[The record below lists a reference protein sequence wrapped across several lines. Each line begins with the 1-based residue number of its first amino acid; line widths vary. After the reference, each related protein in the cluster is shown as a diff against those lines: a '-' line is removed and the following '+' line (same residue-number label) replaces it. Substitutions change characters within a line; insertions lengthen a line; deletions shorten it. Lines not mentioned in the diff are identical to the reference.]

1 MNIDN
6 IGISVRKSLAGLLS
20 LLLFFMLAGC
30 HTDMWVQKKVDH
42 PFARSDFFAD
52 QSSARMPV
60 PHTVAMG
67 EAPYN
72 DPYDTGM
79 MANAT
84 GGSVSETG
92 LSKGR
97 FVNAF
102 PFKVTKKDLLRGQS
116 QFDIYCSPCHGVLGD
131 GNGMVAIR
139 GFVHQK
145 PANFHT
151 KRLMDAPVGH
161 FFDVI
166 TNGYGIMYSYAS
178 SIPNPRDR
186 WDIAAYIRVL
196 QFSQHAPIS
205 AVPKSR
211 MKELMNSGNDA
222 SNPVVSGE
230 PSDASV
236 GAQ

>member
-6 IGISVRKSLAGLLS
+6 IRITVRKSLAGILS
-20 LLLFFMLAGC
+20 LPLLVMLTGC

-42 PFARSDFFAD
+42 PFARSTFFPD

-60 PHTVAMG
+60 SHTVAIG
-67 EAPYN
+67 QVPYN

-79 MANAT
+79 IPNAT
-84 GGSVSETG
+84 GVSVTETG
-92 LSKGR
+92 VSRGR

-102 PFKVTKKDLLRGQS
+102 PFKVTKQDLLRGQS
-116 QFDIYCSPCHGVLGD
+116 QFNIYCSPCHGVLGD

-151 KRLMDAPVGH
+151 ERLIKSPVGR

-196 QFSQHAPIS
+196 QFSQQAPLS
-205 AVPKSR
+205 VVPKSR
-211 MKELMNSGNDA
+211 MKELTSSGSDA

-230 PSDASV
+230 PYTTSG